1 MVSRKM
7 KKHSRRRHMRKSCH
21 IRAGGG
27 MFTFTRQGA
36 LDKIIKN
43 RSAPNLYPTDE
54 NGDLH

>member
-1 MVSRKM
+1 
-7 KKHSRRRHMRKSCH
+7 MRKSCH